1 MSTIDKLVRGSI
13 DMHIHFGPDPR
24 VERRVDALQAAL
36 QAQEMGMR
44 AIVLKC
50 HEMPTAQVASVV
62 GQFARNITVFGALS
76 LDEEVGGLNPSAVE
90 ASAKVGA
97 KVLWM
102 PTFSA
107 AGERQFQ
114 KKPGGISLY
123 SDGGGLRPEVGQIID
138 LVKKYDMVLCTGHI
152 STKESFDLVEEGR
165 RRGLTKM
172 VVTHPLQGAVMAG
185 MSLEEQKQLA
195 EKGAFIEHCFLAV
208 LPLGG
213 RRDPKELAEAFKT
226 VGAEHCILSTD
237 LGQAFNPAPA
247 EGMRMAIATMLQ
259 CGLSEHEIELLV
271 KVNPAKLLGLD

>member
-1 MSTIDKLVRGSI
+1 
-13 DMHIHFGPDPR
+13 MHIHFGPDPR

-76 LDEEVGGLNPSAVE
+76 LDEEVGGLNPAAVE
-90 ASAKVGA
+90 ASAKTGA
-97 KVLWM
+97 KVVWM

-123 SDGGGLRPEVGQIID
+123 RDGGGLRPEVGQIID

-195 EKGAFIEHCFLAV
+195 EKGAFIEHCFLAT

-213 RRDPKELAEAFKT
+213 RRDPKELAEAFKA
-226 VGAEHCILSTD
+226 VGAERCILSTD

-247 EGMRMAIATMLQ
+247 EGMRMAIATMLR

-271 KVNPAKLLGLD
+271 KVNPAKLLGLE